1 MAKATNV
8 IHKQKID
15 PEVKHEQE
23 IKNLEKQLLEH
34 KDSLE
39 DLLSI
44 LEKMKE
50 HELLDML
57 NVGLGQSEDIVHRLV
72 MAVHE
77 TDASQSLKNMLLV
90 IQLLGMIDME
100 ELEPL
105 VLKFNKGVEI
115 AGKYEHGMGYGGY
128 LSLLKT
134 LKDPQLTEGLNIIV
148 RIIKGLGV
156 DVSEEKKSTSQ
167 LEKNEERHK
176 REQQNNTKKPLST
189 KWFVLSGALIGGVVP
204 LLFRKN

>member
-57 NVGLGQSEDIVHRLV
+57 NAGLGQSEDIVHRLV

-77 TDASQSLKNMLLV
+77 TDVSQSLKNMLLV

-115 AGKYEHGMGYGGY
+115 AGKYEHGKGYGGY